1 MHSIQLAIWTVAALV
16 LVALVFDFMNG
27 FHDAANSIA
36 TVVSTGV
43 LKPQQAVAFAA
54 AFNVIAYFIF
64 HLKVAQTV
72 GKGTIDPEIVDHY
85 VVFGALIGAI
95 GWNVITWHYG
105 IPSSSSHALIGGLV
119 GAAVAKSG
127 WGSLNIDGLMKTVAF
142 IFISPLLGFIL
153 GSLIMLGVSWMYFRT
168 APSKVDRRFRRL
180 QLLSAGLYSLGHGG
194 NDAQKTIG
202 IIWMLLIASGYAS
215 ATSNAPPSWVIGA
228 CYLSMGLGTLFGG
241 WRIVRTMG
249 QKITKLKP
257 VGGFCAESGGAITLF
272 IASFLG
278 IPVSTTHTITGA
290 IVGVGATRKLSAVRW
305 GVAGNIVWAWVLTI
319 PASALI
325 AAAGWCVG
333 HQIF

>member
-1 MHSIQLAIWTVAALV
+1 MQSIQLAIWMVAS
-16 LVALVFDFMNG
+16 LVAISLIFDFMNG

-54 AFNVIAYFIF
+54 MFNVIAYFIF
-64 HLKVAQTV
+64 HLNVARTV
-72 GKGTIDPEIVDHY
+72 GKGTIDPGIVDHY

-95 GWNVITWHYG
+95 VWNVVTWYYG

-119 GAAVAKSG
+119 GSALAKSG
-127 WGSLNIDGLMKTVAF
+127 WHSLNLDGLMKTVAF

-153 GSLIMLGVSWMYFRT
+153 GSFFMLLVSWLYFRT
-168 APSKVDRRFRRL
+168 PPSKVDRRFRRL
-180 QLLSAGLYSLGHGG
+180 QILSASLYSLGHGG

-202 IIWMLLIASGYAS
+202 IIWMLLIATGYAS
-215 ATSNAPPSWVIGA
+215 AAADAPPIWVVGV

-257 VGGFCAESGGAITLF
+257 VGGCCAETGGAITLF
-272 IASFLG
+272 TASWLG
-278 IPVSTTHTITGA
+278 IPVSTTHTIAGA
-290 IVGVGATRKLSAVRW
+290 IVGVGATQKLSAVRW
-305 GVAGNIVWAWVLTI
+305 GVAGNIVWAWILTI
-319 PASALI
+319 PASAAL
-325 AAAGWCVG
+325 AAAGWWIG
-333 HQIF
+333 HRIM

>member
-257 VGGFCAESGGAITLF
+257 VGSFCAESGGAITLF

-325 AAAGWCVG
+325 AAAGWWVG